1 MWLPS
6 IQSTTTKPGLT
17 LDKRLHASGVCLTSP
32 PAVVSLQLRFSSRMT
47 RILPREAYVL
57 FSISAEAIKSKLSQ
71 LIDRRNATDW
81 QQTTFHLQG
90 KIQLV
95 VFDYLEVFSNQRTS
109 QNSYGVSVE

>member
-1 MWLPS
+1 MNDLAF
-6 IQSTTTKPGLT
+6 QSTTTKPGLT

-71 LIDRRNATDW
+71 LIDRRFATDW
-81 QQTTFHLQG
+81 QQTTFHLEW
-90 KIQLV
+90 KIQLDDSLRL
-95 VFDYLEVFSNQRTS
+95 FGSFFKSKDISKFIR
-109 QNSYGVSVE
+109 SVR